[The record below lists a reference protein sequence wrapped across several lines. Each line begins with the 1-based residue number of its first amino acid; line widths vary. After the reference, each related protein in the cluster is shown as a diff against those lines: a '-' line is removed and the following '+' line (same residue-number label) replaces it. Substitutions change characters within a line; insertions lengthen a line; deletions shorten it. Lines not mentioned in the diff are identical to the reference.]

1 MFITSLIFIVG
12 VGGIVSVVAT
22 GYVLK
27 YSILAIADH
36 GDGTCTSATF
46 KWCWGICVWSA
57 SQLAPVA
64 FSVLRSIGNCKK
76 STEELSPKA
85 IVSKAACT
93 GVFCLVGAIVTNLE
107 FLHGCGDGTDAA
119 MALYAYMWTCY
130 GIVAWLTIAACLIRL
145 ESYIETRHVRPPLV
159 YVEEATEP

>member
-1 MFITSLIFIVG
+1 MFKTTAIFICCVGAITSI
-12 VGGIVSVVAT
+12 VAT

-46 KWCWGICVWSA
+46 KWCWWICLWSA
-57 SQLAPVA
+57 SQLSPVV
-64 FSVLRSIGNCKK
+64 FSVLRSIGECKK
-76 STEELSPKA
+76 STEELSPSA
-85 IVSKAACT
+85 VMSKAGCT
-93 GVFCLVGAIVTNLE
+93 WLFCLAGAIVTHIE

-130 GIVAWLTIAACLIRL
+130 GIVMWLTILAVLIRL
-145 ESYIETRHVRPPLV
+145 ESYIETRRQRPPLV
-159 YVEEATEP
+159 YVEEATDP

>member
-1 MFITSLIFIVG
+1 MLKTVSFIVFVAGAITST
-12 VGGIVSVVAT
+12 VAT
-22 GYVLK
+22 GYVLN

-64 FSVLRSIGNCKK
+64 FSVLRSIGECKK
-76 STEELSPKA
+76 STEELDPSA
-85 IVSKAACT
+85 MVSKAACT
-93 GVFCLVGAIVTNLE
+93 WVFCLVNAIVTQVE

-159 YVEEATEP
+159 YVEEDTEP